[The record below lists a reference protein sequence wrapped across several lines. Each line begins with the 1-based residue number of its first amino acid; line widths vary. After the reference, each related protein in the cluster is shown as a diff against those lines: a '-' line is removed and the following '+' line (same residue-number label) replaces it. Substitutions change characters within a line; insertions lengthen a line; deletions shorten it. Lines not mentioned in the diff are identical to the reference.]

1 MLHIT
6 CLLDSLQDDTSGQ
19 DSNSDTS
26 KSPDKKLENQLNG
39 EDSSDTVKNDMERQQ
54 SMEDKQE
61 ATKSSSTGSASCA
74 RTKEFMK
81 KGNDRQFLHK
91 DLCNSFTPSL
101 AYYSYVLFCR
111 VLGDHFVASILYN
124 EDLIWQ
130 LCSTYDE
137 GLTLTSNYEALE
149 KATLQEADDKKMNS
163 VQKGDDKGR

>member
-1 MLHIT
+1 M
-6 CLLDSLQDDTSGQ
+6 QDDEAGQ
-19 DSNSDTS
+19 DSTDGAAESSDR
-26 KSPDKKLENQLNG
+26 KLGSQANG
-39 EDSSDTVKNDMERQQ
+39 EDSSDTIQNDIERQQ

-61 ATKSSSTGSASCA
+61 GEKNNHTGSASCA
-74 RTKEFMK
+74 RTKEFIK
-81 KGNDRQFLHK
+81 KGNDRQYLHK
-91 DLCNSFTPSL
+91 DLCNSFTPAL

-149 KATLQEADDKKMNS
+149 KAALPEADDKNVNS
-163 VQKGDDKGR
+163 VQKADGKGSFLV